1 MESQKKFNL
10 SKIDQEKERNRTGN
24 RWDIEKKTNNM
35 ADLNS
40 IIPIIIL
47 NINYLE
53 TLSKFR
59 DSQNKECYQ
68 G

>member
-1 MESQKKFNL
+1 MESQKKIQF
-10 SKIDQEKERNRTGN
+10 IQNRSRKRKKQNGKQM
-24 RWDIEKKTNNM
+24 DIEKKTSNM

-40 IIPIIIL
+40 IISIIIL

-53 TLSKFR
+53 TLIKSR